1 MNILIIG
8 ATSGIGREL
17 WQHYV
22 TDGNTVAI
30 TARRAD
36 LLNDMAESY
45 PDNTIAA
52 AGDIAD
58 TSAFTATLDSIITR
72 LGKIDL
78 AIVCAGI
85 GELNPGLDTATE
97 LSTVAV
103 NVTGWTNAVD
113 TLYQLFTRQN
123 HGHLVTITSV
133 GGLQP
138 TPVAPAYSATKAY
151 QINYTR
157 SLQGKSKGTPIT
169 VTEIRPGLVDTRMAK
184 GEGLFW
190 VMPLDKVVPRIIRA
204 IDRKKRLCIVTRRW
218 RIINY
223 LLRHVL

>member
-1 MNILIIG
+1 M
-8 ATSGIGREL
+8 ATLCHRR
-17 WQHYV
+17 QHRSHN
-22 TDGNTVAI
+22 GP
-30 TARRAD
+30 RAD

-113 TLYQLFTRQN
+113 TLYQLFT
-123 HGHLVTITSV
+123 HKTTATS
-133 GGLQP
+133 
-138 TPVAPAYSATKAY
+138 
-151 QINYTR
+151 
-157 SLQGKSKGTPIT
+157 
-169 VTEIRPGLVDTRMAK
+169 
-184 GEGLFW
+184 
-190 VMPLDKVVPRIIRA
+190 
-204 IDRKKRLCIVTRRW
+204 
-218 RIINY
+218 
-223 LLRHVL
+223 

>member
-8 ATSGIGREL
+8 ATSGIGYEL
-17 WQHYV
+17 WRHYV

-30 TARRAD
+30 MGRRAD
-36 LLNDMAESY
+36 RLSDMQKSH
-45 PDNTIAA
+45 PRNTITASC
-52 AGDIAD
+52 DIAD
-58 TSAFTATLDSIITR
+58 IPAFATALDTLITKS
-72 LGKIDL
+72 GKIDL

-85 GELNPGLDTATE
+85 GELNPALDPATE
-97 LSTVAV
+97 QSTISV

-113 TLYQLFTRQN
+113 TIYRLFTRQN

-138 TPVAPAYSATKAY
+138 TPVAPAYSASKAY

-157 SLQGKSKGTPIT
+157 SLQGKSKGTPVI

-190 VMPLDKVVPRIIRA
+190 VMPLDKVIPTITRA

-218 RIINY
+218 SIINF
-223 LLRHVL
+223 LLRHFL